1 MSTFVQF
8 QLKIDDNNL
17 NVNNKLTS
25 FGGAKVLFKK
35 IEFEQKVR
43 VFNGKNLIKK
53 NKNMTTILP
62 ILKSVKNCSLD
73 ME

>member
-25 FGGAKVLFKK
+25 FGG
-35 IEFEQKVR
+35 
-43 VFNGKNLIKK
+43 GKSIIQENRI
-53 NKNMTTILP
+53 
-62 ILKSVKNCSLD
+62 
-73 ME
+73 

>member
-35 IEFEQKVR
+35 IEFEQKDKVLR
-43 VFNGKNLIKK
+43 SKFS
-53 NKNMTTILP
+53 P
-62 ILKSVKNCSLD
+62 QY
-73 ME
+73 

>member
-25 FGGAKVLFKK
+25 FCCSGGGNKV
-35 IEFEQKVR
+35 
-43 VFNGKNLIKK
+43 N
-53 NKNMTTILP
+53 P
-62 ILKSVKNCSLD
+62 D
-73 ME
+73 